1 VNENLERVSLQAGD
15 TTPWLELVKR
25 HVLGAQIEIVS
36 DAGHFPML
44 EAPEAVNQRIA
55 LSLAAS

>member
-1 VNENLERVSLQAGD
+1 MKANLERVSLLPGD

-36 DAGHFPML
+36 DAGHFPMP
-44 EAPEAVNQRIA
+44 EAPEAVNQRVA
-55 LSLAAS
+55 AFLAAS